1 MYDCDIVYIKG
12 NPKSGSLTLHKQ
24 IDACVMKLIETY
36 SYEVIESDV
45 NNNKNIEA
53 IPIAKVYIGFSRG
66 SRYLKKLDKNSLKIS
81 IGGISGSHIH
91 QFVNKK
97 DKILLGDIGLE
108 SMNAHFV
115 IEETSQLKIKLLIRL
130 FLEKGK

>member
-12 NPKSGSLTLHKQ
+12 NPKSGSLVLHKQ
-24 IDACVMKLIETY
+24 IDACVIKLIDSY
-36 SYEVIESDV
+36 SYEIIESDV
-45 NNNKNIEA
+45 NNNKNMEA
-53 IPIAKVYIGFSRG
+53 IPTAKVYMGFSRG

-81 IGGISGSHIH
+81 IGGINGSGIH
-91 QFVNKK
+91 QFINKK

-115 IEETSQLKIKLLIRL
+115 IEEAHKIEIIKLVKD
-130 FLEKGK
+130 FLEKCN